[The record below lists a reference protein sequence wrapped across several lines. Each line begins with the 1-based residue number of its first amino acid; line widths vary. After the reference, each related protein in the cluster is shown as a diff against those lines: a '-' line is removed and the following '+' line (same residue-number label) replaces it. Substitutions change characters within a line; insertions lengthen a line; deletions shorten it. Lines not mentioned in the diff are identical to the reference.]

1 MIEPNSPFSLRTIGC
16 VTLSAAVCCVAL
28 AACSPAKNA
37 GNGNNSSTPAAG
49 GSDSAAASSA
59 PASINACKL
68 ISADDITALLG
79 TSVEGKSTSNNPE
92 VPACSWENPEN
103 YESVSLEIG
112 NSGTAPNNTLPPPE
126 PGFPDVGTP
135 LPDGMRS
142 LGGGQVEFAA
152 GNRNNSVQVAVLK
165 LSSEEATNAAVDLA
179 KKVGPKIP
187 E

>member
-1 MIEPNSPFSLRTIGC
+1 
-16 VTLSAAVCCVAL
+16 VALSVAVCCVAF

-37 GNGNNSSTPAAG
+37 GNRTNSSTPVSG
-49 GSDSAAASSA
+49 GSESAAASSA
-59 PASINACKL
+59 PASIDACQL

-112 NSGTAPNNTLPPPE
+112 NPGTAPNNTLPPPAVE
-126 PGFPDVGTP
+126 GASTP